1 MGILRQKDFLKAE
14 KKRKKKVARQ
24 NKRKRKREEA
34 EKMKQDLTVDISQ
47 QESTKEMLPIKIRN
61 FKFNLNEAS
70 FS

>member
-14 KKRKKKVARQ
+14 IKRKKKVARQ

-47 QESTKEMLPIKIRN
+47 QAPQMVCEIYKG
-61 FKFNLNEAS
+61 
-70 FS
+70 